1 MSRLDFYYL
10 VTKPNNTLF
19 SKKISLKNRKEEK
32 KNHTK
37 QGLSKV
43 AYWCHIT
50 CNTFLFYGF
59 SFFILYETAC
69 TGIRLLRTN
78 LILSICMYQP
88 AWTISCYNT
97 LKCKIYRLMCK
108 IYRLTFKFYK
118 LKSKIYAL
126 NCNINEKKNKK
137 VSDIATCV

>member
-1 MSRLDFYYL
+1 M
-10 VTKPNNTLF
+10 
-19 SKKISLKNRKEEK
+19 
-32 KNHTK
+32 
-37 QGLSKV
+37 SKV

-50 CNTFLFYGF
+50 FNTFLFYGF

-88 AWTISCYNT
+88 AWTVSCYST

-126 NCNINEKKNKK
+126 NCNINEKKIKK
-137 VSDIATCV
+137 YPILLPVYNIYKQLGEKHTRKKIMEL